1 MSYLKEELH
10 QSLRATRQGI
20 LSRLEGLDV
29 YDLRRPMTPTGTNL
43 LGPVKHLAGLEY
55 VYLGDSFSS

>member
-20 LSRLEGLDV
+20 LSRLEGLDE
-29 YDLRRPMTPTGTNL
+29 YNLRRPMTSTGTNL
-43 LGPVKHLAGLEY
+43 LGLVKHLAGLEY
-55 VYLGDSFSS
+55 VYLGD